1 MLDSSGGGSGNLK
14 VLAPLEGVSSVG
26 DASGGIL
33 IRLFL
38 RCDLHVSLLDNLPQF
53 LPANLPQFLPVSELA
68 SIASSDSVIHLITF
82 W

>member
-14 VLAPLEGVSSVG
+14 LPAPLEGVSSVG

-38 RCDLHVSLLDNLPQF
+38 RCDLHVSLL
-53 LPANLPQFLPVSELA
+53 ASLPQFLPVSALA
-68 SIASSDSVIHLITF
+68 SVASSDSVIHLITF